1 MDQKK
6 NLDIVAI
13 GTASRDWTMVGCAD
27 GPLVWADKREAE
39 SVYEGLGGGAAN
51 AAITFARRG
60 LKTGIICR
68 LGKDES
74 GKKII
79 QNLKN
84 EGIKVFAAWDTKRA
98 TALSSIIL
106 NQAGERLVVA
116 HRGASDNLVAKDV
129 PVSAL
134 SATWWYLV
142 PGRIPAPVIFQL
154 MNAAAKNGIRLAV
167 NPSKSFIHRADFI
180 RRLADIS
187 VLLVNR
193 EEAAALMNMPKAADP
208 AVMLRKI
215 PSPMAIITDG
225 PRGSWAKD
233 NSGIYYAGVFTE
245 KKIADRTGAGDSFG
259 SAFVASVIRGQT
271 ITEALRTA
279 SANAT
284 SMVETVGA
292 QTGILRA
299 AQLKSPR
306 WKELTIKK
314 IS

>member
-6 NLDIVAI
+6 NLEIVAI

-27 GPLVWADKREAE
+27 GPLTWGDKREAE
-39 SVYEGLGGGAAN
+39 GVYEGLGGGAAN
-51 AAITFARRG
+51 AAITFARLG
-60 LKTGIICR
+60 LKTGLAVR

-74 GKKII
+74 GKKIV
-79 QNLKN
+79 QNLKK
-84 EGIKVFAAWDTKRA
+84 EGVKIFSAWDSKQA

-106 NQAGERLVVA
+106 NEAGERLVVA
-116 HRGASDNLVAKDV
+116 HRGASDNLAVKDV
-129 PVSAL
+129 PPAAL
-134 SATWWYLV
+134 AATWWYLV
-142 PGRIPAPVIFQL
+142 PGRIAAPTIFKL
-154 MNAAAKNGIRLAV
+154 MNAAAKSGIRLAI

-187 VLLVNR
+187 ILLVNR
-193 EEAAALMNMPKAADP
+193 EEAAALANLPKAADP
-208 AVMLRKI
+208 IVMLKKI
-215 PSPMAIITDG
+215 PSAIVVITDG

-233 NSGIYYAGVFTE
+233 NSGIYYAGVFPE

-259 SAFVASVIRGQT
+259 SAFVVSMVRGRP
-271 ITEALRTA
+271 ILEALRVA

-284 SMVETVGA
+284 SMVETIGA

-299 AQLKSPR
+299 AQLKAPR
-306 WKELTIKK
+306 WQNLEIKK